1 MDQQSGLP
9 ESWKVQ
15 LPVFEGPLDLLLH
28 LVKINEVE
36 ITDIPVG
43 VICDQFYEYLQLM
56 EELNLD
62 IPVSQVLG
70 LLPTVQTLTGYVI
83 SPFITILDQLPP
95 YRHNREVQKVL
106 EIPLLPLL
114 STHHPEMGYP
124 PKKQMVAYWFLEHRV
139 WGATAKILHQIRR
152 LDSVH

>member
-1 MDQQSGLP
+1 VDQQSGLP

-62 IPVSQVLG
+62 VAADYCCCPG
-70 LLPTVQTLTGYVI
+70 R
-83 SPFITILDQLPP
+83 PP
-95 YRHNREVQKVL
+95 Q
-106 EIPLLPLL
+106 
-114 STHHPEMGYP
+114 
-124 PKKQMVAYWFLEHRV
+124 
-139 WGATAKILHQIRR
+139 TAKRGRIPDKSWWSVYSNTSGSKRPHSRWPRFTVSGAVSGAVRPIRWSSR
-152 LDSVH
+152 TTNR